1 MDPVQAW
8 TLMAFVTLVSAALLL
23 LELGMRRAR
32 GGQAKRLLADAPL
45 RRSRQPLRASPAHR
59 SNTR

>member
-8 TLMAFVTLVSAALLL
+8 TLFAFLTVMSSALLL

-32 GGQAKRLLADAPL
+32 AAHGKRLAPDARL
-45 RRSRQPLRASPAHR
+45 RRRHGSR
-59 SNTR
+59 

>member
-8 TLMAFVTLVSAALLL
+8 TLMAFVTVLSAGLLI

-32 GGQAKRLLADAPL
+32 ASQPKRLHGDPPL
-45 RRSRQPLRASPAHR
+45 RRGQGNR
-59 SNTR
+59 